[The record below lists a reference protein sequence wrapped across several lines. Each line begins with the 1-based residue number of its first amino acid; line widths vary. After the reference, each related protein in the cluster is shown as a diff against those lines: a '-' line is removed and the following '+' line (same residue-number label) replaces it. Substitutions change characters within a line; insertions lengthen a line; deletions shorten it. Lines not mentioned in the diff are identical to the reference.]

1 MFGLKLFTKTKSK
14 KFASDKYRRQYYA
27 IQGYYKKKN
36 GSIDKATTK
45 TKNASLP
52 TFRIFT

>member
-14 KFASDKYRRQYYA
+14 KFASNKDRKQYYA

-36 GSIDKATTK
+36 ELTK
-45 TKNASLP
+45 TTP
-52 TFRIFT
+52 TKSKWNGK